1 MEIIK
6 RQFFNQ
12 QQIYAIDTQFQLD
25 MQEYRMSILF
35 LDLLFKIKMEQ
46 FSKNHTTSSCEHI
59 SMLVTFSH
67 VGDNFVSPKLSQTC
81 IVTNI
86 DIILSVWSALVYIV
100 IVHWLWY
107 INIYTKQYTFHCIFY
122 SDTINMFDKH
132 ACNSSL
138 VFYYEIITVVKVN
151 ANAASD
157 SRIFIEQR
165 SSKYITVLT
174 VPSESRDVSLT
185 SWEPKRFRIGFEGHW
200 AFSNSW
206 IRRKSNSF
214 FKETLLK
221 LKTKNY
227 LNLTK
232 TFNHVVKKSLPRIF
246 ICDHF
251 EIVSTTGLS
260 RTFHFKVSKITRT

>member
-1 MEIIK
+1 MRAYINVADFISCWW
-6 RQFFNQ
+6 QFRL
-12 QQIYAIDTQFQLD
+12 T
-25 MQEYRMSILF
+25 
-35 LDLLFKIKMEQ
+35 K
-46 FSKNHTTSSCEHI
+46 
-59 SMLVTFSH
+59 
-67 VGDNFVSPKLSQTC
+67 
-81 IVTNI
+81 IVTRMNRHQHRYCPFSLI
-86 DIILSVWSALVYIV
+86 TIGLYSDSTLTV
-100 IVHWLWY
+100 VH
-107 INIYTKQYTFHCIFY
+107 NIYTKQYTFHCIFY